1 MSFNGA
7 VVVKQCALK
16 DSGPRL
22 ARTGDGE
29 VTASH
34 ITNKF
39 LAAAR
44 RFGTRVVWVR
54 ANLPEVG
61 LVLSVASAV
70 TVAIAKVWSRGNG
83 VVVGIGYVL
92 RPIQNRVA
100 VSVVLAGRTA
110 HANHHGTRMRRKVD
124 VAVPAMNTADAVP
137 ETTAMLAVET
147 STEPTTSDDAVVFVT
162 PTVISHD
169 DVSSDAVTVTSDR

>member
-1 MSFNGA
+1 LSFYGA
-7 VVVKQCALK
+7 VVVKQCALENG
-16 DSGPRL
+16 GPRL

-54 ANLPEVG
+54 ADLPKVG
-61 LVLSVASAV
+61 LVLSVAAAV
-70 TVAIAKVWSRGNG
+70 AVAVAKVWSRRDG

-92 RPIQNRVA
+92 RPIQNRVT
-100 VSVVLAGRTA
+100 VLVVLAGRTA
-110 HANHHGTRMRRKVD
+110 HAHHHGTRMRRYVA
-124 VAVPAMNTADAVP
+124 VAVPAMNTAVAVL
-137 ETTAMLAVET
+137 ETTAILAVEIP
-147 STEPTTSDDAVVFVT
+147 TEPTTSDDAVVFVT
-162 PTVISHD
+162 PTVMAHD
-169 DVSSDAVTVTSDR
+169 DVLSDAVTVTSDK